1 MALTEEQENALRDLK
16 SAMDAIKRC
25 PSGKTGETAEAK
37 YGEVYKKCYR
47 LGLFQYPLRICKTT
61 AWWLDVGIVDK
72 NYMRSHKKT

>member
-1 MALTEEQENALRDLK
+1 MALTDEQENALRDLK

-37 YGEVYKKCYR
+37 YGEIYKKCYR

-61 AWWLDVGIVDK
+61 A
-72 NYMRSHKKT
+72 

>member
-25 PSGKTGETAEAK
+25 PSGKAGETAESK
-37 YGEVYKKCYR
+37 YAEVYKKCYR

-61 AWWLDVGIVDK
+61 A
-72 NYMRSHKKT
+72 